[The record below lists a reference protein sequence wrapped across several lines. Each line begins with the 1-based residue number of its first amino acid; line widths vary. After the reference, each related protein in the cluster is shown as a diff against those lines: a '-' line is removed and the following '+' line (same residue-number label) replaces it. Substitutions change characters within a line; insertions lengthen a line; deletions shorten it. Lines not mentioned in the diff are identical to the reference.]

1 MCDVCK
7 RKRIKCNGA
16 RAGCMRPLAAAVPAL
31 ATPSGHDSTRKRAT
45 VARFT
50 YGEDHSTNSQANAKK
65 RARGTCRQRGDASV
79 TKCKTLEGNGAG
91 SAGKLVANMASFL
104 SPAAKVN
111 TEQRPSK
118 TATKAAKATGK
129 MCLSDFFKNPS
140 TGQVAAKVVSSAVR
154 IQRAAQ
160 DRQAQEQARQL
171 ASDLKDN
178 EKKRGGNYLST
189 GASKKLKQMLS
200 KSHTISECK
209 GMIDTP
215 RPVKQKRM
223 E

>member
-16 RAGCMRPLAAAVPAL
+16 RAGCMRPLAVAAAVPAL

-50 YGEDHSTNSQANAKK
+50 YGEDHSTNSQMSAKK
-65 RARGTCRQRGDASV
+65 TCHRGTCRQRGDASI
-79 TKCKTLEGNGAG
+79 TKGKTLEGNGAS

-118 TATKAAKATGK
+118 TATKAAKAPGK
-129 MCLSDFFKNPS
+129 ICLSDFFKRPFKGPS
-140 TGQVAAKVVSSAVR
+140 VCWQGSQLCCFVSSELHKTAKRRSKQGRWLR
-154 IQRAAQ
+154 I
-160 DRQAQEQARQL
+160 
-171 ASDLKDN
+171 
-178 EKKRGGNYLST
+178 
-189 GASKKLKQMLS
+189 
-200 KSHTISECK
+200 
-209 GMIDTP
+209 
-215 RPVKQKRM
+215 
-223 E
+223 